1 MKQRWNILL
10 KGLAAIG
17 AVIVICISTSR
28 LIGIGSETLGDIAQE
43 HPQPTTAPRETP
55 GTTPGTT
62 SGAEPG
68 TTPGTE
74 PGATPGTEP
83 GTTPGATP
91 GAKPLG
97 TMENSS
103 MTPGVSIG
111 ASQAAGESSESP
123 GPLTGEP
130 SETTIGAS
138 ANVSESGN
146 DAYNM
151 ESLDAVGTEKD
162 TMNDNIQNLT
172 GNEDGSF
179 LTGLSLNGELMTDA
193 RITWEDGFYYEPLS
207 DDLAEYITGV
217 SYPANLE
224 KPAITLN
231 ELSYVHVLYRNF
243 DGDSAEG
250 ELICNQSIA
259 QDLVEIFHELYKAEY
274 QIEKIHLIDTY
285 GGDDDL
291 SMADNN
297 TSCFNYRVVSGSSSL
312 SRHAYGLAIDINP
325 LYNPYITYNKD
336 QTINVSPAAGEDY
349 ADRSKAFPYKIDE
362 DDLCYRLFKEHG
374 FTWGGNWNS
383 CKDYQHFQKTP

>member
-1 MKQRWNILL
+1 MNQRWNILF

-17 AVIVICISTSR
+17 AVIVICISISR

-43 HPQPTTAPRETP
+43 HPQPT
-55 GTTPGTT
+55 
-62 SGAEPG
+62 
-68 TTPGTE
+68 
-74 PGATPGTEP
+74 ATPLATAENPQPFAAP
-83 GTTPGATP
+83 GGAA
-91 GAKPLG
+91 G
-97 TMENSS
+97 
-103 MTPGVSIG
+103 I
-111 ASQAAGESSESP
+111 SQAAGGSTE
-123 GPLTGEP
+123 GLTSTP
-130 SETTIGAS
+130 SEGSDGIPADVPGA
-138 ANVSESGN
+138 GG
-146 DAYNM
+146 DAYNI
-151 ESLDAVGTEKD
+151 ESSDAAGANND
-162 TMNDNIQNLT
+162 TMNEDMKNLM
-172 GNEDGSF
+172 GNNGSPL
-179 LTGLSLNGELMTDA
+179 LTGLSLNGDLLADA

-207 DDLAEYITGV
+207 DGLAEYITGV

-224 KPAITLN
+224 NPAITLD
-231 ELSYVHVLYRNF
+231 ELSYVHVLYWDF
-243 DGDSAEG
+243 DGNSAEG
-250 ELICNQSIA
+250 ELICNQAIA

-274 QIEKIHLIDTY
+274 QIEKMQLIDAY

-362 DDLCYRLFKEHG
+362 DDLCCRLFKEHG